1 MMLNIGSDE
10 AINENNTLGGQAF
23 TARPGL
29 PKIVRAAAGHG
40 AGARVRAPKP
50 AAPAA
55 AAPAVADP
63 NQPEFTKMEF
73 KVGVLTKVASQ
84 SRL

>member
-1 MMLNIGSDE
+1 MLNIGSNE

-40 AGARVRAPKP
+40 AGARVR
-50 AAPAA
+50 
-55 AAPAVADP
+55 VD
-63 NQPEFTKMEF
+63 
-73 KVGVLTKVASQ
+73 GLSICASL
-84 SRL
+84 SSTRA